1 MTIRILLVEDH
12 QIVRQGLRAILES
25 EPDIEVVG
33 EAANGLDAVNDAL
46 RLTPD
51 VIVMDI
57 AMPRLNGIE
66 ATRQIKEAHSDARI
80 LALSMHGNRQIVL
93 EALRAG
99 AAGYLLKDC
108 ARDDLARAIRTVRSN
123 LAFFSP
129 EVADIVFQEY
139 QPDPPTPPAQLNTR
153 EREITAFSGAGLS
166 DVQIA
171 SRLGLTSRTIGTY
184 RRQIL
189 RKLGL
194 RTAAELTKYAIRN
207 GLCDLDG

>member
-1 MTIRILLVEDH
+1 MKIRILLVEDH
-12 QIVRQGLRAILES
+12 QIVRQGLRAIIET

-33 EAANGLDAVNDAL
+33 EAANGLEAIRSAEL
-46 RLTPD
+46 LQPD

-57 AMPRLNGIE
+57 AMPQLNGIE
-66 ATRQIKEAHSDARI
+66 ATRQITAAHKGMRV

-108 ARDDLARAIRTVRSN
+108 ARDDLARAIRTVQSN

-139 QPDPPTPPAQLNTR
+139 EPDPPPAAVQLSAR
-153 EREITAFSGAGLS
+153 EREITALSGAGLS

>member
-1 MTIRILLVEDH
+1 MINILLVEDH
-12 QIVRQGLRAILES
+12 QIVRQGLRAILEA
-25 EPDIEVVG
+25 EPDIAVIG
-33 EAANGLDAVNDAL
+33 EAANGLDAVSEAV
-46 RLTPD
+46 RLQPD

-57 AMPRLNGIE
+57 AMPQLNGIE
-66 ATRQIKEAHSDARI
+66 ATRQITSANGSVRV

-108 ARDDLARAIRTVRSN
+108 ARDDLARAIRTVQSN

-129 EVADIVFQEY
+129 QVADIVFQEY
-139 QPDPPTPPAQLNTR
+139 QPEPPLKTVQLNPR
-153 EREITAFSGAGLS
+153 EREITALAGAGLS
-166 DVQIA
+166 DVEIA

-207 GLCDLDG
+207 GLCDLDS